1 MLVTSISLAAIAE
14 LPGPDAEYK
23 FQHWSGEEIYPDEE
37 EEYRAK
43 AASTEC
49 YFLRLP
55 DSNSRES
62 GSTGDPSTST
72 GSSDS
77 TEKSDH
83 QPDGIN
89 QDDPILTVTVPL
101 SEEWKDHIGRDLFR
115 QIDRRLEIEPNNWKP
130 PMEESRRR
138 MYMIKDTMTSKLKSG
153 NNFMK
158 IQLQEQI
165 ENSIFTSLKP
175 YFFDKLGTVFEVET
189 EVGGGNSKSNT
200 DVLVSHDFIKNN
212 FGATWKYQI
221 IDGTSRERLKFGDHE
236 TPLWLLFNGKA
247 KEFGP
252 EKLVFEIKWKSI
264 YLSNVE
270 YFGINRPWY
279 L

>member
-1 MLVTSISLAAIAE
+1 MLVTSVSLAAIAE
-14 LPGPDAEYK
+14 LPGPDVEYK
-23 FQHWSGEEIYPDEE
+23 FQHWSGDEIYPDEE

-55 DSNSRES
+55 DSNSQES
-62 GSTGDPSTST
+62 GSTGDPSTSA
-72 GSSDS
+72 GCSDS

-83 QPDGIN
+83 QLDGIN
-89 QDDPILTVTVPL
+89 QANPILTVIVPL
-101 SEEWKDHIGRDLFR
+101 SEEWKDHIGRDFFH
-115 QIDRRLEIEPNNWKP
+115 QIDHRLKIEPNNWKP

-138 MYMIKDTMTSKLKSG
+138 TYMIEDAMKSKLKSG
-153 NNFMK
+153 NNAMK

-165 ENSIFTSLKP
+165 ENAIFTSLKP
-175 YFFDKLGTVFEVET
+175 YFFDKLGTVCEVET
-189 EVGGGNSKSNT
+189 EVGGNSKSNS
-200 DVLVSHDFIKNN
+200 DVLLSYDFIKNN
-212 FGATWKYQI
+212 FGATCKYQI
-221 IDGTSRERLKFGDHE
+221 IDGWSRKILKFGDHE
-236 TPLWLLFNGKA
+236 TPLWLLFNGAA

-264 YLSNVE
+264 YLSN
-270 YFGINRPWY
+270 YQFCGINRPWY